1 MSEFIFC
8 LLIMLFLHLVAD
20 YNLQGILASMKQ
32 KSYWDGVNADTD
44 GKYKNDY
51 KIALIEHAFVWTFMI
66 MLPYMVFVFK
76 NSMDAK
82 YAMIYVVLFMLNWI
96 IHAYVDDLKA
106 NKMKIN
112 LVADQLIH
120 VVQILITCIVI
131 YLFK

>member
-1 MSEFIFC
+1 MSQFIFC

-51 KIALIEHAFVWTFMI
+51 IIALIEHAFVWTFMI
-66 MLPYMVFVFK
+66 MLPYTIFVFK
-76 NSMDAK
+76 NYTNLK
-82 YAMIYVVLFMLNWI
+82 YHIIYVVLFMLNWV
-96 IHAYVDDLKA
+96 IHTYVDDLKA

-120 VVQILITCIVI
+120 VVQIIISCIVI